1 MVIKVSKIDELLKN
15 EKVEWKKL
23 GEVCEIKKGKQYNKK
38 DMLEIAEYPVIN
50 GGVSPSGYI
59 EIFNENENTITVSQG
74 GASAGFVNFIET
86 KFWLGAHAFSIKP
99 KIKIIKD
106 FGYNYKFFNRY
117 IFHILKMNQDM
128 LQSSQLGAGIPSI
141 SKEKLSS
148 IAIPITTKESQEKI
162 VKILDKFT
170 NYVSELQTELR
181 ARNKQYEYYRDM
193 ILSEKYLN
201 KLTKEFYQIDR
212 IRSFGYVKISELC
225 LRQKGINIT
234 AEQMKNLDKSDSSV
248 KVFAGGN
255 TTANLL
261 PEEVGIENIINKPSV
276 IVKSRGNIDFE
287 YYDRN
292 FTHKNEMWS
301 YSSLDEEKLNIKF
314 LYCILKNNLKYFKDN
329 AISGKLP
336 QISIGLTDNYK
347 VPLPSIYIQNKVVEV
362 LDRFEEL
369 VENSRGLLPEEIEKR
384 QKQYEYYRKKLLTF
398 DENVVEPNRTEPNRT
413 ELLISNGY
421 FIILREACDNVGVN
435 LFFVAHKK
443 LKEVAKCYDGTH
455 QTPKYKDSGVSF
467 ISVENIKDIYGS
479 NKYISFEDF
488 NKFKNKAQKGDMFM
502 SRIGDIGTCAI
513 VKDDRDLAYYVTL
526 ALIKV
531 NNKIISS
538 KYLKF
543 YIESIHG
550 KRELNKR
557 VLHNANPI
565 KINLSDIGELKILL
579 PSIEVQEYVVGIL
592 DKFESLTSNISEGL
606 PKEID
611 LRQKEY
617 EYYREKLLDF
627 PKN

>member
-148 IAIPITTKESQEKI
+148 IAIPMTTKESQEKI

-362 LDRFEEL
+362 LYRFEEL

-398 DENVVEPNRTEPNRT
+398 DENVVEPNRT

-592 DKFESLTSNISEGL
+592 DRFESLTSNISEGL

>member
-1 MVIKVSKIDELLKN
+1 MVIKVSKIEELLKN

-23 GEVCEIKKGKQYNKK
+23 GEICEIKKGKQYNKK

-99 KIKIIKD
+99 KIKIIND

-117 IFHILKMNQDM
+117 IFHILKMNQYM
-128 LQSSQLGAGIPSI
+128 LQSSQLGAGIPSL
-141 SKEKLSS
+141 SKEKLSA
-148 IAIPITTKESQEKI
+148 IAIPMTTKESQDKI

-170 NYVSELQTELR
+170 NYVSELQAELR

-398 DENVVEPNRTEPNRT
+398 DENVVEPNRTEQNRT
-413 ELLISNGY
+413 EPNY
-421 FIILREACDNVGVN
+421 
-435 LFFVAHKK
+435 
-443 LKEVAKCYDGTH
+443 
-455 QTPKYKDSGVSF
+455 
-467 ISVENIKDIYGS
+467 
-479 NKYISFEDF
+479 
-488 NKFKNKAQKGDMFM
+488 
-502 SRIGDIGTCAI
+502 
-513 VKDDRDLAYYVTL
+513 
-526 ALIKV
+526 
-531 NNKIISS
+531 
-538 KYLKF
+538 
-543 YIESIHG
+543 
-550 KRELNKR
+550 
-557 VLHNANPI
+557 
-565 KINLSDIGELKILL
+565 
-579 PSIEVQEYVVGIL
+579 
-592 DKFESLTSNISEGL
+592 
-606 PKEID
+606 
-611 LRQKEY
+611 
-617 EYYREKLLDF
+617 
-627 PKN
+627 